1 MKKLQRKFVDTLN
14 LNMVDKIETR
24 LFDLELKMEHAQR
37 DLEELKELVKKLSFS
52 IADLQLQIIDL
63 IDSK

>member
-1 MKKLQRKFVDTLN
+1 MEQRIF
-14 LNMVDKIETR
+14 E
-24 LFDLELKMEHAQR
+24 LELKMEHAQR
-37 DLEELKELVKKLSFS
+37 DIEELKELIKKLSFS

>member
-1 MKKLQRKFVDTLN
+1 MMEVEKYLIVYLIKNNNMEQR
-14 LNMVDKIETR
+14 I
-24 LFDLELKMEHAQR
+24 FDLELKMEHAQR
-37 DLEELKELVKKLSFS
+37 DIEELKELIKKLSFS

>member
-1 MKKLQRKFVDTLN
+1 MEQR
-14 LNMVDKIETR
+14 I
-24 LFDLELKMEHAQR
+24 FDLELKMEHAQR
-37 DLEELKELVKKLSFS
+37 DIEELKELVKKLSFS